1 MEKVTCT
8 IRGVRWADT
17 SDPRNYPYLFGSEM
31 PVQKGLCRYTVEIDL
46 LHAPLPSQLT
56 QEELHVLAQRLQG
69 VRQQAAASYDLDKRI
84 AALQER
90 RRDYEEKRADAEA
103 RAEKFREEAAYLDG
117 QGEDAVKEK
126 QAALLADEDAKSF
139 KKNIDKIPT
148 ERYIQAGLFNLLE
161 SRLAT
166 EAERIRTEATAR
178 AAAARQRLAA
188 AVKDFVLE
196 VALADAGVRLVQ
208 AASGAERA
216 IYGSSASWLDKQV
229 TDLGL
234 VPGFVMP
241 RPSENYTAPVPRGF

>member
-103 RAEKFREEAAYLDG
+103 RAEKFRETPN
-117 QGEDAVKEK
+117 V
-126 QAALLADEDAKSF
+126 
-139 KKNIDKIPT
+139 PT
-148 ERYIQAGLFNLLE
+148 IFPSL
-161 SRLAT
+161 SRNGSLVVDTHSAWPSRNVTFSSTAT
-166 EAERIRTEATAR
+166 
-178 AAAARQRLAA
+178 
-188 AVKDFVLE
+188 
-196 VALADAGVRLVQ
+196 
-208 AASGAERA
+208 SGC
-216 IYGSSASWLDKQV
+216 
-229 TDLGL
+229 
-234 VPGFVMP
+234 
-241 RPSENYTAPVPRGF
+241 PV